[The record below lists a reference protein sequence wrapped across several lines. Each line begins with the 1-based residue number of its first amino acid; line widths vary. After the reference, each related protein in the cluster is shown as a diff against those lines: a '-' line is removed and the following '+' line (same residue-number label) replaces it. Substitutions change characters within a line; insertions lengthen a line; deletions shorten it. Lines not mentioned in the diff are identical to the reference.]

1 MSKIP
6 YFFVIL
12 LFFLSC
18 KGYFAPEPIR
28 IVGSQKEFQHFHPT
42 SNPSQYFVLANRT
55 INFLN
60 VNTPLTL
67 NLSSVLPLEIDFE
80 KVAGNTDTLYVQT
93 ASELKLMHLDA
104 NAWGELGVIRDLKPC
119 DNFLTMN
126 KFIIIAKGNGV
137 CRTSNEVPTIS
148 VYKSDSLEVPVFRIV
163 ASRSLV
169 TKSFVLQRFGKT
181 IFVADPIDGLSIY
194 EISATGKLT
203 VISNYPQIK
212 TDRIDIFETKKI
224 AIVKTLE
231 GITQYS
237 LADLKNLKEL
247 GSVK

>member
-1 MSKIP
+1 
-6 YFFVIL
+6 
-12 LFFLSC
+12 
-18 KGYFAPEPIR
+18 
-28 IVGSQKEFQHFHPT
+28 
-42 SNPSQYFVLANRT
+42 
-55 INFLN
+55 
-60 VNTPLTL
+60 
-67 NLSSVLPLEIDFE
+67 
-80 KVAGNTDTLYVQT
+80 
-93 ASELKLMHLDA
+93 
-104 NAWGELGVIRDLKPC
+104 
-119 DNFLTMN
+119 MN
-126 KFIIIAKGNGV
+126 KFIIIAKGNDV

-148 VYKSDSLEVPVFRIV
+148 VYKSDSLEFPVFRIV

-181 IFVADPIDGLSIY
+181 IFVADPIEGLAIY

-212 TDRIDIFETKKI
+212 TNRIDIFESKKI
-224 AIVKTLE
+224 AIVKTLT

>member
-1 MSKIP
+1 MSKKP

-12 LFFLSC
+12 LFLLSC
-18 KGYFAPEPIR
+18 KGYHAPEPVR

-42 SNPSQYFVLANRT
+42 SNLSQYFVLANRK

-60 VNTPLTL
+60 VNSPLTL
-67 NLSSVLPLEIDFE
+67 NLTSVLPLEIDFE

-104 NAWGELGVIRDLKPC
+104 SAWSELGVIGDLKPC

-126 KFIIIAKGNGV
+126 KFIVIAKGNDV
-137 CRTSNEVPTIS
+137 CRTSNEVPTIT
-148 VYKSDSLEVPVFRIV
+148 VYNSDSLEVPVDRIIT
-163 ASRSLV
+163 SSTLG
-169 TKSFVLQRFGKT
+169 TKSLTLQRYGKT
-181 IFVADPIDGLSIY
+181 IFLANPVDGLTIY
-194 EISATGKLT
+194 EISATGKLII
-203 VISNYPQIK
+203 ISSYPQIK

-224 AIVKTLE
+224 AIIKTLR